1 MTAALEPNI
10 RDIFRRLGLTD
21 NALRTIATSRPQRDV
36 YYFCKELGQRTF
48 SLPLGPRGLAGMARN
63 TRRRSLLSW
72 MRSWHGK
79 GPEGFAAAWYRYH
92 GDDEAAQCWKGAR
105 MARRNLS
112 YDDGMMIWRTQDAY
126 WVQKTMRR
134 RWAAIRAVTYFTQ
147 GVLAIWAISALV
159 GGFWREAGWMVL
171 AIAALWAVGWVLGTG
186 LPRLARWGWI
196 QLRGL
201 CGSRAM

>member
-1 MTAALEPNI
+1 M
-10 RDIFRRLGLTD
+10 
-21 NALRTIATSRPQRDV
+21 S
-36 YYFCKELGQRTF
+36 
-48 SLPLGPRGLAGMARN
+48 
-63 TRRRSLLSW
+63 
-72 MRSWHGK
+72 
-79 GPEGFAAAWYRYH
+79 
-92 GDDEAAQCWKGAR
+92 
-105 MARRNLS
+105 RRNGITF
-112 YDDGMMIWRTQDAY
+112 DDGMMIWRTQDAY
-126 WVQKTMRR
+126 WLQKTMRR